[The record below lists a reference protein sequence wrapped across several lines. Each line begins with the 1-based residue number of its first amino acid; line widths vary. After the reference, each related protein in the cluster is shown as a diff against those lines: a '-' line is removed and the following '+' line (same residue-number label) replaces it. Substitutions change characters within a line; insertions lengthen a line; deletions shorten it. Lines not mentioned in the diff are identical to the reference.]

1 MAVGPPFTWND
12 TCGFIASKWS
22 PVIAPEPGIEDPP
35 VWQVVIMPC
44 ARAAATSGV
53 YSNAVLKAPKPA
65 FASHTPFFAISPRSL
80 PLSVGSRMIEP
91 A

>member
-35 VWQVVIMPC
+35 V
-44 ARAAATSGV
+44 
-53 YSNAVLKAPKPA
+53 
-65 FASHTPFFAISPRSL
+65 
-80 PLSVGSRMIEP
+80 
-91 A
+91 